1 MLIKRKIDGPDE
13 WTNVRLHGALDF
25 DHSVSVLKLLLEN
38 VRTRGR
44 VLVDLSAV
52 THIDSSGV
60 ASFVT
65 AYRTAKQNGTRFG
78 LAGVNPRVMRML
90 KLYRLDKTLL
100 IHESGTDRPN
110 ELSRTRPQIH
120 LGPRQGDH
128 DPASRPSFQAPASI
142 LRSGP
147 SG

>member
-1 MLIKRKIDGPDE
+1 MLIERKIDGRDE
-13 WTNVRLHGALDF
+13 WTIVRLHGALDF
-25 DHSVSVLKLLLEN
+25 DHSGSVLKRLLEN

-44 VLVDLSAV
+44 VLVDLSDV

-65 AYRTAKQNGTRFG
+65 AYQVAKKNGTRFG

-90 KLYRLDKTLL
+90 KLHRLDKALL
-100 IHESGTDRPN
+100 IDESGTNRPN
-110 ELSRTRPQIH
+110 ELSRTRPRIH
-120 LGPRQGDH
+120 PGPRQGNH
-128 DPASRPSFQAPASI
+128 DPATRPSFQAPASI

>member
-1 MLIKRKIDGPDE
+1 MPIEREIDGRDE
-13 WTNVRLHGALDF
+13 WTSVRLHGALDF
-25 DHSVSVLKLLLEN
+25 DHSGSALKLLLEN

-44 VLVDLSAV
+44 VLVDLSDV

-65 AYRTAKQNGTRFG
+65 AYQAAKKNGTRFG

-90 KLYRLDKTLL
+90 KLHRLDKALL
-100 IHESGTDRPN
+100 IHESATNTLN
-110 ELSRTRPQIH
+110 ELSRTRPRSH
-120 LGPRQGDH
+120 PGPRQGNR
-128 DPASRPSFQAPASI
+128 DPDTRPSCQAPASI
-142 LRSGP
+142 SRSGP